1 MHLGET
7 IQTITKH
14 EVFGGQNHQKVIK
27 SWRARHI
34 CGAQGPKISQ
44 HTYLC
49 MYAVKISPPNQ
60 IASAAWMLLTR
71 FLNNCIL
78 L

>member
-34 CGAQGPKISQ
+34 CGAQGPKIS
-44 HTYLC
+44 L
-49 MYAVKISPPNQ
+49 PNQ
-60 IASAAWMLLTR
+60 IASASWMFLTH
-71 FLNNCIL
+71 FLNNCISL
-78 L
+78 INH

>member
-1 MHLGET
+1 MARIGDIRMHLGET

-14 EVFGGQNHQKVIK
+14 EVFRGQNRQKVIK

-34 CGAQGPKISQ
+34 CGAQGP
-44 HTYLC
+44 
-49 MYAVKISPPNQ
+49 KISPPNQ